1 MISSRQLLSTEGD
14 SLQGDFGREPAVSQP
29 WLMLLAAGNECL
41 GREAGLGGTLRQ
53 PPREGACQHW
63 TPSRGMLWVRAQALD
78 SREDTTAGPTSLV
91 WASRRAGP
99 AYPWLGS
106 RMPENAWYGETVL
119 SGRELGMGGVARV
132 GCQSHE
138 HQHRVAS
145 LSPCVPSPPVVPFP
159 TPQ

>member
-1 MISSRQLLSTEGD
+1 MISSRQLLLTEGD
-14 SLQGDFGREPAVSQP
+14 SLQGDFGREPAVADGPGS
-29 WLMLLAAGNECL
+29 WERVGH
-41 GREAGLGGTLRQ
+41 EAGLGGTLRQ
-53 PPREGACQHW
+53 PPREGDCQHW
-63 TPSRGMLWVRAQALD
+63 TPSRGVLWVRAQALD

-119 SGRELGMGGVARV
+119 SGREPGMGGVARV
-132 GCQSHE
+132 GCWSHE
-138 HQHRVAS
+138 HQHRAAS
-145 LSPCVPSPPVVPFP
+145 LSPCVPSPPVVPLP